1 MKKIISAIIC
11 VAAGVWVFGNYAK
24 QLSSENALETQET
37 KAEKKN
43 TSKYPERIVSLSPN
57 ITEIL
62 FELGLGEKVVA
73 VSNNSNY
80 PAKAATKQ
88 KVGTFWQPDTESIL
102 ATRADLI
109 ITLWFAQQKS
119 VADSLERLGYD
130 VLLLKIES
138 KDELIEAIGEIAEA
152 CGAQKQGEE
161 LIERLNEKLE
171 QTEAKYNSA
180 EKVKVLWVI
189 QAEPLRVVGRGTFI
203 DGLVVSA
210 GGENAI
216 GKTIY
221 QYPPIS
227 TEELLKCGADVIIQS
242 AMGAENIDRQQEQ
255 AEKFWKRYPNL
266 PAVKNNR
273 IYVIES
279 DTILRLGPRL
289 ADGLEL
295 IGGFLHPEIK
305 D

>member
-1 MKKIISAIIC
+1 MAKIILAIIC
-11 VAAGVWVFGNYAK
+11 IVAGILYFSHYAK
-24 QLSSENALETQET
+24 QLGSDNFLETLEVEV
-37 KAEKKN
+37 EKKEAL
-43 TSKYPERIVSLSPN
+43 KYPKRIVSLSPN

-62 FELGLGEKVVA
+62 FELGLGDRVVA

-80 PAKAATKQ
+80 PAEATDKK

-138 KDELIEAIGEIAEA
+138 KDELIEAIGKIAEVT
-152 CGAQKQGEE
+152 GTREQGRK
-161 LIERLNEKLE
+161 LIDGLNEKFG
-171 QTEAKYNSA
+171 QIEAKYKSA

-203 DGLVVSA
+203 DGLIAAA
-210 GGENAI
+210 GGDNAI
-216 GKTIY
+216 GETIY

-242 AMGAENIDRQQEQ
+242 AMGSENIERQQEQ
-255 AEKFWKRYPNL
+255 AEKFWKQYPNL

-279 DTILRLGPRL
+279 DSILRLGPRL

-295 IGGFLHPEIK
+295 IGGFLHPEIR

>member
-1 MKKIISAIIC
+1 MKKIILAIIC
-11 VAAGVWVFGNYAK
+11 VAAGVWVLGNYAK
-24 QLSSENALETQET
+24 QLSSENALETQKT

-80 PAKAATKQ
+80 PAEAATKQ

-119 VADSLERLGYD
+119 VADSLKRLGYD
-130 VLLLKIES
+130 VLSLKIES
-138 KDELIEAIGEIAEA
+138 RDELIEAIGEIAEVA
-152 CGAQKQGEE
+152 GAAEQGKE

-171 QTEAKYNSA
+171 QIEAKYEKL

-189 QAEPLRVVGRGTFI
+189 QAEPLRVVGRGTFV

-210 GGENAI
+210 GGVNAI
-216 GKTIY
+216 GETIY

-242 AMGAENIDRQQEQ
+242 AMGSGNLDRQQEQ
-255 AEKFWKRYPNL
+255 AEKFWKR
-266 PAVKNNR
+266 
-273 IYVIES
+273 
-279 DTILRLGPRL
+279 
-289 ADGLEL
+289 
-295 IGGFLHPEIK
+295 
-305 D
+305 

>member
-1 MKKIISAIIC
+1 MKKIILAIIC
-11 VAAGVWVFGNYAK
+11 VAAGVWVLGNYAK
-24 QLSSENALETQET
+24 QLSSENALETQKT

-80 PAKAATKQ
+80 PAEAATKQ

-119 VADSLERLGYD
+119 VADSLKRLGYD
-130 VLLLKIES
+130 VLSLKIES
-138 KDELIEAIGEIAEA
+138 RDELIEAIGEIAEVA
-152 CGAQKQGEE
+152 GAAEQGKE

-171 QTEAKYNSA
+171 QIEAKYEKL

-189 QAEPLRVVGRGTFI
+189 QAEPLRVVGRGTFV

-210 GGENAI
+210 GGVNAI
-216 GKTIY
+216 GETIY

-242 AMGAENIDRQQEQ
+242 AMGSGNLDRQQEQ

-266 PAVKNNR
+266 PAVKNDR
-273 IYVIES
+273 IYVVES

>member
-11 VAAGVWVFGNYAK
+11 VVAGVLVFGYYQK
-24 QLSSENALETQET
+24 LLSSGMGFEDPQSET
-37 KAEKKN
+37 KSS
-43 TSKYPERIVSLSPN
+43 SKYAERIVSLSPN
-57 ITEIL
+57 VTEIL
-62 FELGLGEKVVA
+62 FELGLGDRVVG

-80 PAKAATKQ
+80 PAEAGSKQ

-109 ITLWFAQQKS
+109 VTLWFAQQKS
-119 VADSLERLGYD
+119 AADSLERLGYD
-130 VLLLKIES
+130 VLSLKIES
-138 KDELIEAIGEIAEA
+138 RDELIAGIGKIAEVA
-152 CGAQKQGEE
+152 GVKKQGEE
-161 LIERLNEKLE
+161 LIERLNGKLE
-171 QTEAKYNSA
+171 RIEARYDKV
-180 EKVKVLWVI
+180 EKVRVLWVI
-189 QAEPLRVVGRGTFI
+189 QAKPLRVVGRGTFV

-216 GKTIY
+216 GETIY
-221 QYPPIS
+221 RYPPIS
-227 TEELLKCGADVIIQS
+227 TEELLRCEADVIIQS
-242 AMGAENIDRQQEQ
+242 SMGAEGLSKQQAM
-255 AEKFWKRYPNL
+255 AEEFWKRYPNL
-266 PAVKNNR
+266 PAVKNDR
-273 IYVIES
+273 IYVVES